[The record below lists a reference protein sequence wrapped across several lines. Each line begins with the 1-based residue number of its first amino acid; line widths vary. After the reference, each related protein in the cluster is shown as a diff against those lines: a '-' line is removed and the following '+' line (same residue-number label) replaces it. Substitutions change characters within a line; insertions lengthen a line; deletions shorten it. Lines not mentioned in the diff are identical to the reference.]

1 MFHVTIYENDK
12 KECTGFRTEGHAGF
26 AEEGKDIVCAAASV
40 LIINTVNAIELYTE
54 DAASVMSEPEDG
66 VIICHLTEP
75 VSKEGTLLLKAM
87 ILGLSEMAHDKNY
100 AQYIDLSFEEV

>member
-1 MFHVTIYENDK
+1 
-12 KECTGFRTEGHAGF
+12 
-26 AEEGKDIVCAAASV
+26 
-40 LIINTVNAIELYTE
+40 
-54 DAASVMSEPEDG
+54 MSEPEDG

-87 ILGLSEMAHDKNY
+87 ILGLSEMAHDENY